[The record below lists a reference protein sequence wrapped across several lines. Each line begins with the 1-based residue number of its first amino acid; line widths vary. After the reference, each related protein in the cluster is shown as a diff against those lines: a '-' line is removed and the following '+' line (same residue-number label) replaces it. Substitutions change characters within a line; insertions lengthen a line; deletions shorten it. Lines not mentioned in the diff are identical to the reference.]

1 MNNILIIIIII
12 LILSIWGHYIKQRES
27 KTIEQFQTRLVK
39 DNYTDIYDT
48 FYSKIYDQLF
58 KSDIKNE
65 YEIYSLKQYIFD
77 KYDKND
83 INILD
88 LGCGTGNH
96 LKLLTKYK
104 YRCTGLDNSKNILN
118 MARKNNPSVELVL
131 GDYHKKSIFKKREF
145 SHILLLFFTIYYT
158 NVPLKLFKYINYW
171 LKPKGFVCIHLVSP
185 DKFDPVLE
193 KSSSLIPLYDPQKY
207 SNKRN
212 TKTEL
217 DFNNFKYVANWNF
230 NKTDVKFIEH
240 FIFKKESKSRKHI
253 HKFTMYPIKYY
264 IKLAKK
270 TGFKLVKIIDL
281 TPVNHKNN
289 AIYVFQKL
297 YGS

>member
-1 MNNILIIIIII
+1 MNKFLIIIIIII
-12 LILSIWGHYIKQRES
+12 LISILGYFKKKGVMTEH
-27 KTIEQFQTRLVK
+27 FQTRLIK

-77 KYDKND
+77 KYDKNK

-104 YRCTGLDNSKNILN
+104 YTCTGLDKSKKILDI
-118 MARKNNPSVELVL
+118 ARKNNPSLELVL
-131 GDYHKKSIFKKREF
+131 GDYHNKSIFKKREF
-145 SHILLLFFTIYYT
+145 SHILLLFYTVYYT
-158 NVPLKLFKYINYW
+158 NVPLKLFRYLNFW
-171 LKPKGFVCIHLVSP
+171 LKPTGFICIHLVDR

-193 KSSSLIPLYDPQKY
+193 KASSLIPLYDPQKY
-207 SNKRN
+207 TTNRN

-217 DFNNFKYVANWNF
+217 DFNNFKYFSDWNF
-230 NKTDVKFIEH
+230 NKSDVNFIEH
-240 FIFKKESKSRKHI
+240 FAFKNESKSRKHI
-253 HKFTMYPIKYY
+253 HKFTMYPISYY

-270 TGFKLVKIIDL
+270 TGFKLVKVIDL
-281 TPVNHKNN
+281 TPVNHKDN
-289 AIYVFQKL
+289 ALYVFQKL
-297 YGS
+297 YGP

>member
-1 MNNILIIIIII
+1 MNNILIIIIIVI
-12 LILSIWGHYIKQRES
+12 LLSILGYYKKLEN
-27 KTIEQFQTRLVK
+27 KNTIEQFETRLVK
-39 DNYTDIYDT
+39 DNYTDIYDN

-58 KSDIKNE
+58 KSNIKNE

-77 KYDKND
+77 KCDKKN

-96 LKLLTKYK
+96 LKLLTKYN
-104 YRCTGLDNSKNILN
+104 YRCTGLDNSKKILN
-118 MARKNNPSVELVL
+118 IARKNNPSAELVL
-131 GDYHKKSIFKKREF
+131 GDYHNKSIFKKREF
-145 SHILLLFFTIYYT
+145 SHIILLFYTIYYT
-158 NVPLKLFKYINYW
+158 NVPLKLFRYMNYW
-171 LKPKGFVCIHLVSP
+171 LKPKGYICIHFVERN
-185 DKFDPVLE
+185 KFDPVLE

-207 SNKRN
+207 SSKRM

-217 DFNNFKYVANWNF
+217 DFNNFKYTSDWIF
-230 NKTDVKFIEH
+230 HKSDVQFIEN
-240 FIFKKESKSRKHI
+240 FIFKNQSKSRKHI